1 MLPEQLVRNRI
12 ILEKYIPQEAAALVA
27 EWIYRYDFKLK
38 IKRSRS
44 TKYGDYR
51 PPLPGK
57 NHQITVN
64 NDLNRFSF
72 LLTLV
77 HEIAHLT
84 AHEKFGRQAAPHGR
98 EWKHE
103 FKILMQPFFAMQVFP
118 EDVKAAVNRYLRNPA
133 ATSCS
138 DLQLQRVLKRYNDSQ
153 DGLHL
158 EDLPPGSLFEYRGR
172 FFRKGAQRRKRFEC
186 REEQGRKTFLFSPLT
201 PVELPENL
209 P

>member
-1 MLPEQLVRNRI
+1 MVQEQYLRNRR
-12 ILEKYIPQEAAALVA
+12 ILEKYIPSDAAALVA

-51 PPLPGK
+51 PPLPGR
-57 NHQITVN
+57 NHLITVN
-64 NDLNRFSF
+64 NDLNRYSF

-84 AHEKFGRQAAPHGR
+84 THDKYGLRTSPHGK

-103 FKILMQPFFAMQVFP
+103 FRVLMQPFFAMKIFP
-118 EDVKAAVNRYLRNPA
+118 EDVHEAIRDYLHNPA

-138 DLQLQRVLKRYNDSQ
+138 DLGLQRVLKKYNTDHSV
-153 DGLHL
+153 HL
-158 EDLPPGSLFEYRGR
+158 EDLAGQAEFLYKGR
-172 FFRKGAQRRKRFEC
+172 KFLKGDRRRKRYEC
-186 REEQGRKTFLFSPLT
+186 REMSTGKKYLFSPLT
-201 PVELPENL
+201 PVEIP
-209 P
+209 